1 MGRNCGDLALWTA
14 IAVGA
19 EYVITKETGLDME
32 ELLDNINKAAKT
44 KNHAIIIVAENMV
57 DVNFL
62 AQEVSTKTP
71 FQARAS
77 VLGHIQ
83 RGGKPSAKDRVMAS
97 EMGVK
102 AVEALLDGESGVCV
116 CISDEKYVTK
126 PILEALDGKNDLSD
140 KLKVF
145 KNLW

>member
-1 MGRNCGDLALWTA
+1 
-14 IAVGA
+14 
-19 EYVITKETGLDME
+19 
-32 ELLDNINKAAKT
+32 
-44 KNHAIIIVAENMV
+44 MV

-83 RGGKPSAKDRVMAS
+83 RGGKPSARDRVMAS

-116 CISDEKYVTK
+116 CIADEKYVTK
-126 PILEALDGKNDLSD
+126 PILEALDGENNLKE

-145 KNLW
+145 KSLW